1 MNLSALNQ
9 VRVWDLPTR
18 VFHWTLV
25 ACVAGLIITGQIGGA
40 AMVWHFRLGYSVLAL
55 LLFRGA
61 WGLVGGHWSRFRA
74 FIYSPGTVWRY
85 LQGQGRVEH
94 SVGHTP
100 PGSLSVF
107 ALLGFLLAQV
117 ATGLMSDD
125 EIANAGPL
133 TAFVSNATVNLATWY
148 HKEVGK
154 LILIVLVILH
164 VGAIVFYLLRKR
176 QNLVRAMIRGD
187 KEILADVPHSRD
199 DARTRVS
206 AALLMVVCAA
216 LVFWLLKLV
225 S

>member
-1 MNLSALNQ
+1 MNSSALNQ

-18 VFHWTLV
+18 LFHWTLV
-25 ACVAGLIITGQIGGA
+25 ACVVGLVISSQIGGA

-55 LLFRGA
+55 LLFRAA

-74 FIYSPGTVWRY
+74 FIYSPSTVWRH

-133 TAFVSNATVNLATWY
+133 TQFVSNATVDLATWY

-164 VGAIVFYLLRKR
+164 VGAIVFYLVRKR

-187 KEILADVPHSRD
+187 KDIPADVPHSRD
-199 DARTRVS
+199 DARTRVF
-206 AALLMVVCAA
+206 AALLMLACAA

>member
-1 MNLSALNQ
+1 MNSSVLNL

-18 VFHWTLV
+18 LFHWTLV
-25 ACVAGLIITGQIGGA
+25 LCVVGLVITSQIGGA

-55 LLFRGA
+55 LLFRAA

-74 FIYSPGTVWRY
+74 FIYSPATVWRY
-85 LQGQGRVEH
+85 LRGHGLIEH

-125 EIANAGPL
+125 EISNAGPL
-133 TAFVSNATVNLATWY
+133 TQYLSNATVTLATWY

-154 LILIVLVILH
+154 LILILLVLLH
-164 VGAIVFYLLRKR
+164 VGAIVFYLVRKR

-187 KEILADVPHSRD
+187 KQVPADVPQSRD
-199 DARTRVS
+199 DARTRVL
-206 AALLMVVCAA
+206 AALLMLACAA
-216 LVFWLLKLV
+216 LVYWLLKQV